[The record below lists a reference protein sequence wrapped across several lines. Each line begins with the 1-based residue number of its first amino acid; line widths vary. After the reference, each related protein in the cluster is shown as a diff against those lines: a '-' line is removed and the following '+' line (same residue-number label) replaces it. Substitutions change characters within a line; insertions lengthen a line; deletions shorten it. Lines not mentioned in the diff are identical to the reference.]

1 MNISND
7 VLEAAEDVREALS
20 GQQCKVSTGVR
31 NSDDYSGLAVEWD
44 YDLQKYEVCFYYP
57 RCEDRRYSQRALI
70 VAEVLNEVGRVK
82 EKQAIEQK

>member
-1 MNISND
+1 MNICND
-7 VLEAAEDVREALS
+7 VLEAAEEVREALT

-31 NSDDYSGLAVEWD
+31 DSDGYSGLAVEWD

-70 VAEVLNEVGRVK
+70 VAEVLAAVWQAREQ
-82 EKQAIEQK
+82 QAIEQK